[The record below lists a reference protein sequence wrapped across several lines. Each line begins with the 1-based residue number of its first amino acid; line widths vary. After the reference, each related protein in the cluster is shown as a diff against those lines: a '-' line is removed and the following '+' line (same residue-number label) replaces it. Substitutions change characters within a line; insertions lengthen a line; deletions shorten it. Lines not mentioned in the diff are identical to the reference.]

1 MTLLSTEAVDEQATD
16 DTPSAGGTAA
26 VHDMTANDIS
36 KLKSMFAAK
45 TDTMG
50 PVGDVGSVN
59 PAFDDTENTVSPHEG
74 ELHND
79 EAPVIDIAEN
89 SNLIISS
96 NANNNVTSITDIPL
110 SPMKTSAGADD
121 EEDAPAVVTFEDNT
135 ITQISPEEEPVITN
149 DKYRSNEK
157 VIVTSKSSV
166 LPLEEES
173 SAWCGQKENQWCTVM

>member
-110 SPMKTSAGADD
+110 SPMKTSTGADD
-121 EEDAPAVVTFEDNT
+121 DEDGYKDGDMDEEEDDGDYEDESGRMR
-135 ITQISPEEEPVITN
+135 QL
-149 DKYRSNEK
+149 RS
-157 VIVTSKSSV
+157 VSIQS
-166 LPLEEES
+166 
-173 SAWCGQKENQWCTVM
+173 